1 MDCSFIGLFIQS
13 TNCYL
18 LGALT
23 SKQKRFCN
31 EYLVDHNAKRAMIAA
46 GYSAKTAEV
55 TGCKMLRVAKVKAY
69 LVEKERKIEKKL
81 EISAERTMLELAR
94 IAYGDA
100 RQFYDDKGN
109 LIPIHKLSDD
119 AAAAVAGMEV
129 EEVFDKT
136 RKGFQTGI
144 LKKIKRYDKLPA
156 LNMLA
161 KHFKIFEEAPSAPV
175 TINVSSL
182 SAAELKALLAIKK
195 KATC

>member
-1 MDCSFIGLFIQS
+1 MDCSFIKLSIQS
-13 TNCYL
+13 TKCYL

-23 SKQKRFCN
+23 SKQKRFCD

-46 GYSAKTAEV
+46 GYSAKSAEV
-55 TGCKMLRVAKVKAY
+55 TGSKTLRIPKVRAY
-69 LVEKERKIEKKL
+69 LAAKERKIEKKL

-94 IAYGDA
+94 IAFGDA

-119 AAAAVAGMEV
+119 AAASLAGMEV

-136 RKGFQTGI
+136 RKGIQTGI

-156 LNMLA
+156 LNML
-161 KHFKIFEEAPSAPV
+161 
-175 TINVSSL
+175 
-182 SAAELKALLAIKK
+182 
-195 KATC
+195 